1 MGLLDGKVAV
11 ITGAGSGMGRAMCI
25 LFAKEGAKI
34 AGIDY
39 AGDTAEATAKTVR
52 DAGGEAIAF
61 QADISKREDIDG
73 AVTAVIEAYGKIDVL
88 CNNAGVFDGFTPV
101 LDVDDALWDRVMGI
115 NAKGMLLCSQRVIPE
130 MLKQGKGAIVNTAS
144 VAGLIANGGGIVYT
158 ASKHAAI
165 GITKQLAA
173 EFSAQGIRVN
183 CFCPGGIKTG
193 MTKDLVGVPE
203 VDALVLSGQ
212 MIPRWGE
219 PEEMANIAL
228 FLASDMSSFVTGAA
242 YTGDAGMTAK

>member
-1 MGLLDGKVAV
+1 MAPIEPSPGRRGRTMGLLDGKVAV

-61 QADISKREDIDG
+61 QADIFKREDIDG

-101 LDVDDALWDRVMGI
+101 L
-115 NAKGMLLCSQRVIPE
+115 
-130 MLKQGKGAIVNTAS
+130 
-144 VAGLIANGGGIVYT
+144 
-158 ASKHAAI
+158 
-165 GITKQLAA
+165 
-173 EFSAQGIRVN
+173 
-183 CFCPGGIKTG
+183 
-193 MTKDLVGVPE
+193 
-203 VDALVLSGQ
+203 
-212 MIPRWGE
+212 
-219 PEEMANIAL
+219 
-228 FLASDMSSFVTGAA
+228 
-242 YTGDAGMTAK
+242 